1 MVFFENIRC
10 ERCDALLGYVPESGE
25 ISAFEDAGDGRWRSL
40 DPQANGAL
48 FRQCHN
54 YAVENVCNWMIPDES
69 PDTLCRSCQL
79 TDTIPN
85 LTTPDNRLY
94 WYRLETAKRRLLY
107 TLAALGLSVRSR
119 ETDPQYGLQFRF
131 LEADPGGAS
140 VTTGHDNGL
149 ITLDIAEADDAN
161 RERTRS
167 ALGEP
172 YRTLLGHF
180 RHESGHYFFDRLIAG
195 TRWLEPF
202 RKCFGDER
210 TDYAQ
215 ALDRYYREGA
225 PADWA
230 ARSISAY
237 ATMHPWEDWAETWAH
252 YLHIVD
258 TLDTA
263 VSCGL
268 WLVPDSP
275 HEPTLTDHTPV
286 EETSFDNLMK
296 RWFPLTYVLNSLN
309 RSLGQQDG
317 YPFTLA
323 PPVVDKLRFVHRVIA
338 AGERVTAPVQVQ
350 VQAPAM
356 QPQPPATP

>member
-1 MVFFENIRC
+1 MKTFHCNRCDKMVFFENIRC
-10 ERCDALLGYVPESGE
+10 EYCDALLGYVPDLGE

-40 DPQANGAL
+40 HPQANGAL

-54 YAVENVCNWMIPDES
+54 YAVENVCNWMIPADA

-79 TDTIPN
+79 TATIPN
-85 LTTPDNRLY
+85 LGAPDNRLY
-94 WYRLETAKRRLLY
+94 WYRIETAKRRLLY
-107 TLAALGLSVRSR
+107 TLASLGLQVQSR
-119 ETDPQYGLQFRF
+119 EADPQHGLQFRF
-131 LEADPGGAS
+131 LEADPNGAG

-149 ITLDIAEADDAN
+149 ITLDIAEADDAH

-202 RKCFGDER
+202 RARFGDER
-210 TDYAQ
+210 IDYAS
-215 ALDRYYREGA
+215 ALDRHYREG
-225 PADWA
+225 PRADWA
-230 ARSISAY
+230 DHHISAY

-258 TLDTA
+258 TTDTA

-268 WLVPDSP
+268 SLVPDSP

-309 RSLGQQDG
+309 RSLGQQDS

-323 PPVVDKLRFVHRVIA
+323 PEVVDKLRFVHRVIA
-338 AGERVTAPVQVQ
+338 ASAGARNASGTA
-350 VQAPAM
+350 
-356 QPQPPATP
+356 TS